1 MPNRDKHQVLA
12 SVFGHKQFR
21 TFQEE
26 AVDTLLANRDLLMIL
41 PTGGGKSLCYQLPS
55 VMMEGIT
62 VIISPLLALM
72 HDQVTAL
79 RELGIEAAMI
89 SSMQSAQEIGS
100 IYTRMRNNDI
110 KIVYVAP
117 ERLSVG
123 SFLEV
128 LRECRIN
135 FFVIDEAHCMSEWGH
150 EFRDDYRK
158 LGMLREQFPSIPIAA
173 FTATATAKVRD
184 DILTHLNLNKP
195 TVIRGTVFRENL
207 TITARHR
214 IGDGRDQLLAFL
226 KEHEEESGIIYA
238 FTRNE
243 TEKLSAFLQKKGLK
257 AAPYHAGLET
267 EVKNRTYHDFLA
279 DDIQVVVATVAFG
292 MGIDKSNIRYV
303 VHTSLP
309 KTLENYYQEI
319 GRAGRDGLESEV
331 LLLFSAGDA
340 VQKKQLLS
348 QMEETPYKR
357 HAMEKIDAMLRYAS
371 SESCRHVQIA
381 EYFGD
386 RIDPCRDHCDNCLE
400 PDRPKKDITVEA
412 QKLLSAVYRVDQ
424 RFGMHYVIDILR
436 GSSDQRILQNGHD
449 RLTVYGIGEAFS
461 KPQWLAVADRLLEL
475 GALTQGEYSV
485 LQIGPAGWEILKNG
499 TPVSIRE
506 DRLNVQAKASKKR
519 RAIPENVDEEVFN
532 ALRSLRKEI
541 ATEKGVPAYVV
552 FSDKTLLELADN
564 LPQNRDEMLE
574 VNGIGEVKYD
584 KYGEAFLLLCQ
595 RLGGN
600 G

>member
-1 MPNRDKHQVLA
+1 MPHTDKLQTLS
-12 SVFGHKQFR
+12 SVFGHKSFR

-26 AVDTLLANRDLLMIL
+26 AVDTLLSGRDLLMIL
-41 PTGGGKSLCYQLPS
+41 PTGGGKSLCYQLPA

-79 RELGIEAAMI
+79 EELGIEAAMI
-89 SSMQSAQEIGS
+89 SSMQSAEEIGT

-110 KIVYVAP
+110 KVVYAAP
-117 ERLSVG
+117 ERLAVG
-123 SFLEV
+123 SFMEV
-128 LRECRIN
+128 LRGCRIN

-158 LGMLREQFPSIPIAA
+158 LGMLREQFPGIPVAA

-184 DILTHLNLNKP
+184 DILGHLNLRDPNI
-195 TVIRGTVFRENL
+195 IRGTVFRENL

-214 IGDGRDQLLAFL
+214 IGDGKDQLLAFL
-226 KEHEEESGIIYA
+226 KEHEGESGIIYT
-238 FTRNE
+238 FTRKE

-267 EVKNRTYHDFLA
+267 EEKNRTYRDFLA
-279 DDIQVVVATVAFG
+279 DDIQIVVATVAFG

-303 VHTSLP
+303 AHTSLP
-309 KTLENYYQEI
+309 KTIENYYQEI
-319 GRAGRDGLESEV
+319 GRAGRDGLESDV
-331 LLLFSAGDA
+331 LLLFTAGDA
-340 VQKKQLLS
+340 VQKKQLMNT
-348 QMEETPYKR
+348 MEESPYKR
-357 HAMEKIDAMLRYAS
+357 HAFEKLDAMLRFAS
-371 SESCRHVQIA
+371 SESCRHQQIA
-381 EYFGD
+381 DYFGD
-386 RIDPCRDHCDNCLE
+386 KIDACGDHCDNCLE

-424 RFGMHYVIDILR
+424 RFGMHYVVDILR

-449 RLTVYGIGEAFS
+449 RLSVYGIGEALP
-461 KPQWLAVADRLLEL
+461 KAQWMAIADRLLEL

-485 LQIGPAGWEILKNG
+485 LQIGESGWDILKNA
-499 TPVSIRE
+499 TPVTIRE
-506 DRLNVQAKASKKR
+506 ERLEVKTKTAKKR
-519 RAIPENVDEEVFN
+519 RAVPENVDEETFN

-541 ATEKGVPAYVV
+541 ATEKGVPAYMI
-552 FSDKTLLELADN
+552 FSDKTLLEMADR
-564 LPQNRDEMLE
+564 LPQTKVDMLE
-574 VNGIGEVKYD
+574 IGGIGEVKYE
-584 KYGEAFLLLCQ
+584 KYGEHFLALCQ
-595 RLGGN
+595 KLAGN